1 VSDPFDAAVEALDL
15 PRHWSWR
22 VEVRPRR
29 RTVGL
34 EVDPDGSIV
43 FAVPADAEPDAV
55 ALVVRSRQLWLARAI
70 GRRAKLA
77 ADHPAKEIVN
87 GEGFEYLGRH
97 YRLLLVDDATQAVSL
112 RGGWLQVQRSA
123 EGVGA
128 IIDWYRSRGQHWL
141 ADRAAMWAGRL
152 GVQPHEV
159 VVRDLGT
166 SWGVRDKDSRIAFHW
181 AAVQLPPRLL
191 DLIVVHELV
200 HLAVA
205 RHDDEFRRR
214 ILLALPDALQL
225 EAELAQA
232 GRGVWMGAL
241 RRDQLE

>member
-1 VSDPFDAAVEALDL
+1 MTCRFDAAVAALGL

-43 FAVPADAEPDAV
+43 FAVPADAEPEQV
-55 ALVVRSRQLWLARAI
+55 ALIVRSRQLWLARAI
-70 GRRAKLA
+70 RRRAMLSA
-77 ADHPAKEIVN
+77 EHPAKEIVN
-87 GEGFEYLGRH
+87 GEGFEYLGRL
-97 YRLLLVDDATQAVSL
+97 YRLLLVDDQDVPVSL
-112 RGGWLQVQRSA
+112 RGGWLQVQRS
-123 EGVGA
+123 EQGA
-128 IIDWYRSRGQHWL
+128 LAIVDWYRSRGRRWL
-141 ADRAAMWAGRL
+141 VDRVAMWSGRV
-152 GVQPHEV
+152 GAHPQEV

-166 SWGVRDKDSRIAFHW
+166 AWGVRDKDSCVAFHW

-205 RHDDEFRRR
+205 RHDAEFRRR
-214 ILLALPDALQL
+214 VLLALPDAFER

-232 GRGVWMGAL
+232 GRRVWMGAL
-241 RRDQLE
+241 RVT